1 MNDDRTNACAAPA
14 DLDPA
19 LGEVEAAGA
28 EPAAERRTRTGAAGR
43 GRSRQRLEVEPE
55 HELVGAGDAAWAE
68 APGAASEP
76 RRGLEPPFASDGASG
91 SEDEASPTAEQGVA
105 ADVSDA
111 ELEREVAALL
121 FATAEPL
128 SSARLSGLLG
138 EVPRARIERALEDLG
153 RRLATSGLPYELRA
167 VAGGSQLFTSP
178 DLCETVSALARV
190 RREERVSPAALE
202 TLAVIAY
209 RQPVSKAEI
218 EAIRGVQAGPIL
230 RALVDRGLVRVAGR
244 SDDPGHALLYGTTR
258 QFLDVFG
265 LASLDDLP
273 RDGELLRD

>member
-1 MNDDRTNACAAPA
+1 MNDDDRTNTLAAPA
-14 DLDPA
+14 EPSLEGDAQD
-19 LGEVEAAGA
+19 GSVE
-28 EPAAERRTRTGAAGR
+28 PQVVRRSSR
-43 GRSRQRLEVEPE
+43 GRSPE
-55 HELVGAGDAAWAE
+55 LPANMQPAEDLPGDEGLAE
-68 APGAASEP
+68 AQSPDGDPEN
-76 RRGLEPPFASDGASG
+76 GLG
-91 SEDEASPTAEQGVA
+91 SEGEGEDDVA
-105 ADVSDA
+105 KEISDA

-128 SSARLSGLLG
+128 SGARLSGLLG
-138 EVPRARIERALEDLG
+138 DAPRSRIDRALDALRE
-153 RRLATSGLPYELRA
+153 RLAASGLPYELRE
-167 VAGGSQLFTSP
+167 VAGGWQLFTSP
-178 DLCETVSALARV
+178 DLSETVASLARV
-190 RREERVSPAALE
+190 RRDERVSPAALE

-209 RQPVSKAEI
+209 RQPVTKAEI

-244 SDDPGHALLYGTTR
+244 SKDPGNALLYGTTR

>member
-1 MNDDRTNACAAPA
+1 MSDDRTNALGSETQLEPALAELDGEAAAPTA
-14 DLDPA
+14 P
-19 LGEVEAAGA
+19 
-28 EPAAERRTRTGAAGR
+28 RRGR
-43 GRSRQRLEVEPE
+43 GRSAARQLAEPE
-55 HELVGAGDAAWAE
+55 
-68 APGAASEP
+68 PS
-76 RRGLEPPFASDGASG
+76 LEPTEARAELEIEVAPELELETGPETTAVLEDASADQG
-91 SEDEASPTAEQGVA
+91 EEGVA
-105 ADVSDA
+105 AEVSDA
-111 ELEREVAALL
+111 ELEREIAALL

-128 SSARLSGLLG
+128 SAARLSGLLG
-138 EVPRARIERALEDLG
+138 EVPRARIERAIEDLG

-167 VAGGSQLFTSP
+167 VAGGWQLFTSP

-190 RREERVSPAALE
+190 RRDERVSPAALE

-244 SDDPGHALLYGTTR
+244 STDPGHALLYGTTR

-273 RDGELLRD
+273 RDGELLKD

>member
-1 MNDDRTNACAAPA
+1 MNDDDRTNTLAAPA
-14 DLDPA
+14 EPSLEGDAHD
-19 LGEVEAAGA
+19 GSVE
-28 EPAAERRTRTGAAGR
+28 PQVVRRSSR
-43 GRSRQRLEVEPE
+43 GRAPE
-55 HELVGAGDAAWAE
+55 LRASVQPAEDLSGEEGLAE
-68 APGAASEP
+68 AQRPDGDPENELKSE
-76 RRGLEPPFASDGASG
+76 G
-91 SEDEASPTAEQGVA
+91 EDDVA
-105 ADVSDA
+105 KEISDA

-128 SSARLSGLLG
+128 SGARLSGLLG
-138 EVPRARIERALEDLG
+138 DAPRARIDRALDALRE
-153 RRLATSGLPYELRA
+153 RLAASGLPYELRE
-167 VAGGSQLFTSP
+167 VAGGWQLFTSP
-178 DLCETVSALARV
+178 DLSETIASLARV
-190 RREERVSPAALE
+190 RRDERVSPAALE

-209 RQPVSKAEI
+209 RQPVTKAEI

-244 SDDPGHALLYGTTR
+244 SKDPGNALLYGTTR